1 MVYKTE
7 FEGMSSGT
15 KFMCLYRHSTI
26 KNAFI
31 SHYHSLLA
39 VTILYWPL
47 SSINNHSKWLS
58 KLMSVTKFQNV
69 MTMNY
74 YILPLGPNILT

>member
-74 YILPLGPNILT
+74 YIMCT